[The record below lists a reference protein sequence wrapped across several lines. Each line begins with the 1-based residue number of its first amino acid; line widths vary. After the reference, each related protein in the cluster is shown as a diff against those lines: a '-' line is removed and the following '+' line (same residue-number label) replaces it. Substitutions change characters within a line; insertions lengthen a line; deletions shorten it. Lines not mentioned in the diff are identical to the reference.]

1 MQDQAHDY
9 DGAFINTLY
18 FVIILDVSRKIIYR
32 DNLYWF
38 MQYKTW
44 GLDKHITINRWVQ
57 EYDGTN
63 I

>member
-9 DGAFINTLY
+9 DGAFIKTLS
-18 FVIILDVSRKIIYR
+18 FVIYK

-38 MQYKTW
+38 MHYKTW